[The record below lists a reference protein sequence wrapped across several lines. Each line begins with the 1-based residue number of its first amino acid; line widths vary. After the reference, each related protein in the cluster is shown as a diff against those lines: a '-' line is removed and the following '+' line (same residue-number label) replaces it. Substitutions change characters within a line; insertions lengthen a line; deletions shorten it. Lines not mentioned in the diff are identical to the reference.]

1 MSPDH
6 TDLWFLPLG
15 GCGEIGMNLNLY
27 GHDDQWL
34 MVDCGVTFAD
44 PDQAH
49 QPHVQMPDPA
59 FIAERADHLAGI
71 VITHAHEDHLG
82 ALPYLWRRFK
92 GRVYT
97 TAFTAEVLRRKLV
110 EFNLAGQIS
119 IEVVKPGDR
128 RQIGPFNVE
137 WLNITHSI
145 PEPQALMIR
154 TPVGSVFHT
163 ADWKLDPAPVIG
175 PPIAPKIFQAL
186 ADESPSAMVCDST
199 NALVDGHSVSESEL
213 IPGLR
218 KIIENA
224 RGRVVVSCFASNV
237 ARLVTLMQAADQ
249 TGRRVALLGR
259 SLKNMVSAAKAT
271 GYWDSKHRFI
281 DPFDLGFFPREH
293 FMAIATGSQ
302 GEPRAALSRLA
313 KDTHPDLT
321 LEAGD
326 TVVFSARIIPGNE
339 VLVDALIRALKA
351 RDIIVITAEEA
362 GLPIHASGHPAAD
375 ELTQMYQWVKPELAI
390 PVHGEPAHMAA
401 NAKLARIAGVTRQL
415 TGQNGDL
422 FYIKP
427 VVGIRRK
434 AVATGRLGWDRDALI
449 PLEIEQ

>member
-1 MSPDH
+1 
-6 TDLWFLPLG
+6 
-15 GCGEIGMNLNLY
+15 
-27 GHDDQWL
+27 
-34 MVDCGVTFAD
+34 
-44 PDQAH
+44 
-49 QPHVQMPDPA
+49 
-59 FIAERADHLAGI
+59 
-71 VITHAHEDHLG
+71 
-82 ALPYLWRRFK
+82 
-92 GRVYT
+92 
-97 TAFTAEVLRRKLV
+97 
-110 EFNLAGQIS
+110 
-119 IEVVKPGDR
+119 
-128 RQIGPFNVE
+128 
-137 WLNITHSI
+137 
-145 PEPQALMIR
+145 
-154 TPVGSVFHT
+154 
-163 ADWKLDPAPVIG
+163 
-175 PPIAPKIFQAL
+175 
-186 ADESPSAMVCDST
+186 
-199 NALVDGHSVSESEL
+199 
-213 IPGLR
+213 
-218 KIIENA
+218 
-224 RGRVVVSCFASNV
+224 
-237 ARLVTLMQAADQ
+237 
-249 TGRRVALLGR
+249 
-259 SLKNMVSAAKAT
+259 MVSAAKAT
-271 GYWDSKHRFI
+271 GYWDCKHRFI

-375 ELTQMYQWVKPELAI
+375 ELTQMYHWVKPELAI

-401 NAKLARIAGVTRQL
+401 NAKLARGAGVNRQL

-449 PLEIEQ
+449 PVASE